1 MFRKSLALFLVAVSA
16 CCAFAGCSENSEN
29 SENTT
34 TAITVPVTEETTVA
48 PTTEENKDS
57 DADAPIQE
65 LDGIK
70 LKAEYDSEN
79 KNIHIT
85 LENHTEADVV
95 QDSLSYNYYKVNG
108 DDIILLGN
116 SLNHYSTSAYV
127 MPETLHDKFEI
138 DYNTDAFLDADFSKD
153 KFIIK
158 GTFKHYKDVEF
169 KKAQDT
175 DFYIPQIDEK
185 SEFTSVILTGEV
197 TLKEV

>member
-1 MFRKSLALFLVAVSA
+1 MFRKSLALILVAVSA

-29 SENTT
+29 TT
-34 TAITVPVTEETTVA
+34 SAITEDTTEETTITPDTEKA
-48 PTTEENKDS
+48 P
-57 DADAPIQE
+57 DAAAPVQKIE
-65 LDGIK
+65 GIE

-85 LENHTEADVV
+85 VENHTEADVV

-116 SLNHYSTSAYV
+116 SLNHYSTGAYV
-127 MPETLHDKFEI
+127 MPETFHEKFEI

>member
-1 MFRKSLALFLVAVSA
+1 MFRKSLALILVAVSA

-29 SENTT
+29 TT
-34 TAITVPVTEETTVA
+34 SAITEDTTEETTITPDTEKA
-48 PTTEENKDS
+48 P
-57 DADAPIQE
+57 DAAAPVQKIE
-65 LDGIK
+65 GIE

-85 LENHTEADVV
+85 VENHTEADVV

-116 SLNHYSTSAYV
+116 SLNHYSTGAYV
-127 MPETLHDKFEI
+127 MPETFHEKFEI
-138 DYNTDAFLDADFSKD
+138 EYNTDVFLDADFSKD

>member
-1 MFRKSLALFLVAVSA
+1 MFRKSLALILVAVSA

-29 SENTT
+29 TT
-34 TAITVPVTEETTVA
+34 SAITEDTTEETTITPDTEKA
-48 PTTEENKDS
+48 PDT
-57 DADAPIQE
+57 AAPVQKIE
-65 LDGIK
+65 GIE

-85 LENHTEADVV
+85 VENHTEADVV

-116 SLNHYSTSAYV
+116 SLNHYSTGAYV
-127 MPETLHDKFEI
+127 MPETFHDKFEI

-185 SEFTSVILTGEV
+185 SEFTSVILTGEI

>member
-1 MFRKSLALFLVAVSA
+1 MFRKSLALILVAVSA

-29 SENTT
+29 TT
-34 TAITVPVTEETTVA
+34 SAITEDTTEETTITPDTEKA
-48 PTTEENKDS
+48 P
-57 DADAPIQE
+57 DAAAPVQKIE
-65 LDGIK
+65 GIE

-85 LENHTEADVV
+85 VENHTEADVV

-116 SLNHYSTSAYV
+116 SLNHYSTGAYV
-127 MPETLHDKFEI
+127 MPETFHDKFEI

-185 SEFTSVILTGEV
+185 SEFTSVILTGEI